1 MITIGLLIKV
11 ITKKVDET
19 SVWIAL
25 EIGDRKG
32 FVQLP
37 WLKICHQI
45 NHYSVH
51 IHAYAEICQII
62 GKWRPYLK
70 IEWNTFQLKHIPTN
84 ELVLMPTK
92 IKLSRF
98 HAKTLT
104 QILNGQY
111 YLYAG
116 FKVRDTVFSQHRLVI
131 GARVTNQIQDVR
143 HCIHVLMNNRMFE

>member
-1 MITIGLLIKV
+1 MRIIIILLIKV
-11 ITKKVDET
+11 ITKKVDEL
-19 SVWIAL
+19 SILIAL

-70 IEWNTFQLKHIPTN
+70 MEWNTFQLKHLPTN
-84 ELVLMPTK
+84 EIVLMPTK

-98 HAKTLT
+98 QAKKLR

-116 FKVRDTVFSQHRLVI
+116 FKVKDTVSYFPAPPSDRGEVNEPDTGRETLYPRL
-131 GARVTNQIQDVR
+131 N
-143 HCIHVLMNNRMFE
+143 E